1 MRSAIGWLTFSA
13 ILEVLFALASVV
25 LLGSFLGDHIGMPK
39 FAVPAAVLDVF
50 AIGFLIN
57 VIRQVVV
64 ARQIDF
70 GGPIAAMQKKL
81 ETLRV
86 LRIRYT
92 QGLLVIAVLAWPPL
106 CIVLFKAFF
115 GLDAYELFGWTY
127 IWVNVLVGLA
137 VIPLAIWA
145 AKKIGDRT
153 SGSPAVQ
160 YIVRTIS
167 GSSLNAAAD
176 SLAKLSEF
184 ETE

>member
-1 MRSAIGWLTFSA
+1 M
-13 ILEVLFALASVV
+13 
-25 LLGSFLGDHIGMPK
+25 
-39 FAVPAAVLDVF
+39 
-50 AIGFLIN
+50 
-57 VIRQVVV
+57 
-64 ARQIDF
+64 
-70 GGPIAAMQKKL
+70 
-81 ETLRV
+81 
-86 LRIRYT
+86 
-92 QGLLVIAVLAWPPL
+92 
-106 CIVLFKAFF
+106 
-115 GLDAYELFGWTY
+115 
-127 IWVNVLVGLA
+127 LVGLA